1 MFKPKSNALQIGQ
14 DAFQVPCKNGNLFS
28 QDGIIRFELPRN
40 TGFIDMANSYLSC
53 EIEVQSSANGSAN
66 NDRQPMLQLDRAS
79 GAQSIISQITT
90 RSEGRVLEENRAYN
104 VYTNLHYC
112 ATETEGVKNKRS
124 RLEGCAN
131 SYMPQ
136 DNPYVTTNKVVPGIN
151 VVPVAPAGLTSAADC
166 WKPVRRKVCL
176 PINTGIFNNP
186 QSFPTMAIPLEVEI
200 ILEKSLRC
208 LRVADRGDG
217 QTSCRV
223 KDLTTSGAA
232 GTIGR
237 RTIVLEDRAQFNS
250 IGGAAGTVPSNAE
263 VLQDGQQQLSALNN
277 CWWRVGQQVRI
288 DGAGEIL
295 NAPTYA
301 AGEGVVCN
309 IVSIAAADNA
319 YAVAGD
325 RGSLIIVVDTDLSN
339 ANNPSTGLTINQLS
353 SANAPL
359 AGHGTFNY
367 TVHNPRLVVAKVV
380 PPPAVVQGI
389 ARAISQGEYSQDII
403 SYTNIDN
410 AIPAS
415 QSSSTNI
422 LPIDLSRVKSII
434 SIPTSQSNNDN
445 VSNSNALQG
454 QYLNATEY
462 QWQIDGKLIPDRR
475 VILTREAN
483 PAVVS
488 TPNDNTLK
496 PYRLGSFISGFH
508 AYEMEKALKSANIN
522 PTSIKFITQNPANT
536 DVVTNNFNAQVP
548 GCWAVSR
555 ALGANMGTSQ
565 NLVGKSV
572 ILYLNYNPNSNMVKL
587 LRNFV
592 IHVRTIRVGMEGV
605 SLFY

>member
-14 DAFQVPCKNGNLFS
+14 DAFQIPCKNGSQFG
-28 QDGIIRFELPRN
+28 QDGIIRFEIPRN

-53 EIEVQSSANGSAN
+53 EIEVQSSANGVTAN
-66 NDRQPMLQLDRAS
+66 NKQPMLQLDRAS

-90 RSEGRVLEENRAYN
+90 RSEGRVLEENRGYN

-136 DNPYVTTNKVVPGIN
+136 DNPYVTNNKVVPGIS

-208 LRVADRGDG
+208 LRVADRGDN

-223 KDLTTSGAA
+223 KDIVTTGGA
-232 GTIGR
+232 GSIGR
-237 RTIVLEDRAQFNS
+237 RTIVLQDRAQFNS
-250 IGGAAGTVPSNAE
+250 PGGANGTVPASTA
-263 VLQDGQQQLSALNN
+263 VLTDGEQQLSAVNN
-277 CWWRVGQQVRI
+277 CWWRVGQEVRI
-288 DGAGEIL
+288 NGAGEIA
-295 NAPTYA
+295 NAPTHV
-301 AGEGVVCN
+301 GNDVICN
-309 IVSIAAADNA
+309 IVSIAAADGLYANA
-319 YAVAGD
+319 AD
-325 RGSLIIVVDTDLSN
+325 RGSLIIVVDQDLS
-339 ANNPSTGLTINQLS
+339 ANDGPASTFVTINQLT
-353 SANAPL
+353 NVGAPL
-359 AGHGTFNY
+359 PGHGSFNY

-380 PPPAVVQGI
+380 PPPQVVQGI
-389 ARAISQGEYSQDII
+389 ARAISSGEYSQDIV

-415 QSSSTNI
+415 QSTSTNI

-434 SIPTSQSNNDN
+434 SIPTSQNNTDN
-445 VSNSNALQG
+445 VTNSNAIQG

-462 QWQIDGKLIPDRR
+462 QWQIDSKLIPDRR
-475 VILTREAN
+475 VILTRESN
-483 PAVVS
+483 PAVIA

-508 AYEMEKALKSANIN
+508 AYEMEKSLKSANIS

-536 DVVTNNFNAQVP
+536 DVITNNFNARVP

-572 ILYLNYNPNSNMVKL
+572 ILYLNYNPNSTMVKL

-592 IHVRTIRVGMEGV
+592 VHVRTIRVGMEGV